1 MEGFWK
7 EAVKVTGSVA
17 VVGFILVFAIK
28 SIFQESVL
36 GTFGSNQTFYLSMFV
51 LGILAAALILALI
64 INGKSTPIP
73 KNTEKESSKENR
85 TVSIDRSKVTGDI
98 VLGDKTINQD
108 SKRDK

>member
-17 VVGFILVFAIK
+17 VIGFIFTVAIK

-36 GTFGSNQTFYLSMFV
+36 SAFGSDQTFYLSMFV
-51 LGILAAALILALI
+51 LGILAVVLILALI
-64 INGKSTPIP
+64 INGKSSMKP

-85 TVSIDRSKVTGDI
+85 TVSIDKSKVTGDI

-108 SKRDK
+108 RKS

>member
-17 VVGFILVFAIK
+17 VVGVILVVTIK

-36 GTFGSNQTFYLSMFV
+36 NAFGSEKTFYISMFI
-51 LGILAAALILALI
+51 LGGLAVALILALV
-64 INGKSTPIP
+64 INAKKQQNSSDG
-73 KNTEKESSKENR
+73 NNAESR
-85 TVSIDRSKVTGDI
+85 TVSIDKSRITGDI

-108 SKRDK
+108 RKP